1 MPSGYAVTN
10 FTSCAHCTPLTSIHR
25 MVSGTYVC
33 RCEICLEYTGTVDD
47 NWDSKSEAVFGYRLS
62 YVFHRREY
70 QISVGC

>member
-10 FTSCAHCTPLTSIHR
+10 STSCAHTSHPSIAN
-25 MVSGTYVC
+25 GTYVC
-33 RCEICLEYTGTVDD
+33 RCEICFEYTRTVDD
-47 NWDSKSEAVFGYRLS
+47 YWDPKSKAVFGYRLS